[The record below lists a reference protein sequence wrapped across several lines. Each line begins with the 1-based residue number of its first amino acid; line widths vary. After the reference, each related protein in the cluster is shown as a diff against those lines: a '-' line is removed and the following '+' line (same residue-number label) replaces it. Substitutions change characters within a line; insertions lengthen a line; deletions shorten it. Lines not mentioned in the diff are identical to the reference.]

1 MAVQR
6 SIKASKVLTIAAT
19 AVFTPLVCIATMIF
33 SIYVPHTRG
42 YFNIGESMVY
52 TIALLFGPSI
62 GGIAGGLGSA
72 LADIALGYYHY
83 APATF
88 AIKFIEGFLAGYIY
102 RKLKK
107 YSERKL
113 TIIGFVVPAGLLTLG
128 TYYYSAYAEL
138 TFFGLATMGINVAA
152 YLWIIAAIVVALIFI
167 YFIYKKEY
175 EVSVKV
181 MALGI
186 GGLEMV
192 LGYFL
197 YEYFVLIGPGAVAE
211 VPINIGQMVVGLVVA
226 VPVVKV
232 VWRYLPDLRRIT

>member
-1 MAVQR
+1 MALKN
-6 SIKASKVLTIAAT
+6 SKARRV
-19 AVFTPLVCIATMIF
+19 VFTAIGMALVFLGTVAISVYI
-33 SIYVPHTRG
+33 PETRG

-186 GGLEMV
+186 AGLEMV

-197 YEYFVLIGPGAVAE
+197 YEYYVLGFGPGSLAE
-211 VPINIGQMVVGLVVA
+211 VPFNIMQMIVGSTIAIPLTEQLKKI
-226 VPVVKV
+226 VKE
-232 VWRYLPDLRRIT
+232 IF